1 MKTNPLSIET
11 EDNKPNLNKKWS
23 KNKLKTPQHVLD
35 KKGILPEAIEQEQR
49 DISTRKTLFLFLCI
63 LQLVMNFDSGIVPA
77 SLRALKQEF
86 DMTDTELGLLGS
98 LVYVGLVFSCPLTGY
113 LLTTWKS
120 QRKVLLLSIF
130 FNMIALV
137 IFVAV
142 PSKGLLMFSRFLTG
156 LSQAPL
162 FVYPPVW
169 VDEFA
174 PDESLTTWVSSLQGM
189 APLGVMLGYLFSF
202 VFTESFKD
210 PASMGEIEG
219 PKWGWRVATIIQIV
233 LLVPYV
239 FMYIKMPGRFFNS
252 MGGELG
258 RLVDQ
263 HKKITRSKQN
273 LLEGDSMQKNGED
286 KPKTRSLRAN
296 THAAELTI
304 WQQLCKLLNSALY
317 MRLVFALSGLYFI
330 VTGIQFWATIYM
342 VEKVGANPLTVKTG
356 FVLTSITGPLIGV
369 FFGGWLIDKLGG
381 YKDDSGQSGVVALK
395 VCSYLGAGAVLF
407 ACVAAFSLEFWTVLI
422 SIWLV
427 LFFGGAILPALTGI
441 IINAVGED
449 CKNMASS
456 FSMFMYNI
464 VGYAMAPL
472 LSGVVSDATKD
483 MIWGWRL
490 IMLMSIPSILCA
502 LLAYFAIK
510 TQVEKAEEES
520 KKSEG
525 QKRRKSVLSDT
536 AQSYRIRSIS
546 RSAERYHL
554 VGEDDD
560 VVDTTSSIAR
570 ALNTRGSVAPNFFG
584 ILDKLDHGGPQ
595 RERNVSNVKK
605 NSKLGSIDE
614 TIEEDE
620 EEEEEIDAV

>member
-1 MKTNPLSIET
+1 
-11 EDNKPNLNKKWS
+11 
-23 KNKLKTPQHVLD
+23 
-35 KKGILPEAIEQEQR
+35 
-49 DISTRKTLFLFLCI
+49 
-63 LQLVMNFDSGIVPA
+63 
-77 SLRALKQEF
+77 
-86 DMTDTELGLLGS
+86 
-98 LVYVGLVFSCPLTGY
+98 
-113 LLTTWKS
+113 
-120 QRKVLLLSIF
+120 
-130 FNMIALV
+130 
-137 IFVAV
+137 
-142 PSKGLLMFSRFLTG
+142 
-156 LSQAPL
+156 
-162 FVYPPVW
+162 
-169 VDEFA
+169 
-174 PDESLTTWVSSLQGM
+174 
-189 APLGVMLGYLFSF
+189 
-202 VFTESFKD
+202 
-210 PASMGEIEG
+210 
-219 PKWGWRVATIIQIV
+219 
-233 LLVPYV
+233 
-239 FMYIKMPGRFFNS
+239 
-252 MGGELG
+252 
-258 RLVDQ
+258 
-263 HKKITRSKQN
+263 
-273 LLEGDSMQKNGED
+273 
-286 KPKTRSLRAN
+286 
-296 THAAELTI
+296 
-304 WQQLCKLLNSALY
+304 

-483 MIWGWRL
+483 MVWGWRL

-510 TQVEKAEEES
+510 SQVEKAEEES

-525 QKRRKSVLSDT
+525 QQRRVSVLSDT
-536 AQSYRIRSIS
+536 AQRYRIRSIS

-560 VVDTTSSIAR
+560 LVDTTSSIAR
-570 ALNTRGSVAPNFFG
+570 ALNKRGSVAPNFFG
-584 ILDKLDHGGPQ
+584 FLDKMDHGGPQ
-595 RERNVSNVKK
+595 RERNISNVKK
-605 NSKLGSIDE
+605 NSNLGSIDE

-620 EEEEEIDAV
+620 EEEEED